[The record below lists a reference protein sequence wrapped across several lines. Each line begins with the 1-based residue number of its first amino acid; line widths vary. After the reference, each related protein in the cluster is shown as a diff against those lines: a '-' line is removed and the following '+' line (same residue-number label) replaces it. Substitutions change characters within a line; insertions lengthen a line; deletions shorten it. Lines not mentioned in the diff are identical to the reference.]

1 MSAVVNMQVVLH
13 DVKQANIEIIME
25 AISYGLKLD
34 GLERNLLHQIFQINM
49 DKLYIL
55 SSEDVKNM
63 NDIQLKFLQCEL
75 LLKIAKKLKMMMMSL
90 EEFLSHEAIIN
101 ANFEYDEP
109 Q

>member
-34 GLERNLLHQIFQINM
+34 GLERNLLHQIFQINL
-49 DKLYIL
+49 DKLYII
-55 SSEDVKNM
+55 SANDVKNM
-63 NDIQLKFLQCEL
+63 NEIELKFVQCEL
-75 LLKIAKKLKMMMMSL
+75 ILKIAKNSSRMM
-90 EEFLSHEAIIN
+90 
-101 ANFEYDEP
+101 